1 MKMSTLRNRSKPLMF
16 GLAFI
21 FIFFM
26 TGLFQL
32 VISDET
38 QNTNNNY
45 IASSDKE
52 TFLNITEEQYFDR
65 YERSKDFWHQRANP
79 FGPDSPYSAIDKQL
93 DTINAKMQ
101 VWAPMINDRI
111 YKDFIQDLELIPPTD
126 LDNYKNW
133 DQIRVFVKNYPTNNP
148 TFKQELEALRLYDA
162 ATDTFYTFSQELY
175 EKAVD
180 DLSIETDMDKAW
192 KIYNIELYD
201 LMYAVRDADGNFSI
215 KNGEKT
221 YRGSRWTDWFSTMLN
236 NIAEQKFRHIINSTL
251 SMSSLELKDQMILE
265 KEVFDFDYLTLS
277 MKDIEV
283 EVTDKEIEEY
293 YNSIKDDPSY
303 NLKAN
308 PKKVVEFVKWDIITL
323 NEIKT
328 NYLEI
333 NPDFETD
340 LITLGLYIDKNSN
353 VNQTL
358 YKQAVTKE
366 TLEQDYK
373 DAYSGNE
380 TNVNSWDDWVEEM
393 MIYQD
398 EERESAEELAGDFEE
413 KAKKGWNNAI
423 DNDDTHSLHLEIE
436 LSNEFSMSESGL
448 GEQVT
453 DSDDV
458 KKPLYNVIG
467 AGRKIIEFAFK
478 NDVGTIKQ
486 ISIDSDRSNGT
497 GFNDIGVFYI
507 KEKISNKYLSLD
519 ESGKKNQLRNELE
532 YKQRNEIAKKI
543 FEETLNQYSSE
554 EFESSDFDLLA
565 YLAENDE
572 NLLIMNHNGT
582 INNFVNSLINTN
594 LRNSLMNSDELK
606 GFMISLDEGFNYTI
620 IPIDNENV
628 AVFKINSKPDTEN
641 LLVEDYKKTEQTRLQ
656 NTQMTLFLEDQKE
669 SANITDNRKNSI
681 F

>member
-1 MKMSTLRNRSKPLMF
+1 M
-16 GLAFI
+16 
-21 FIFFM
+21 
-26 TGLFQL
+26 
-32 VISDET
+32 
-38 QNTNNNY
+38 
-45 IASSDKE
+45 
-52 TFLNITEEQYFDR
+52 
-65 YERSKDFWHQRANP
+65 
-79 FGPDSPYSAIDKQL
+79 
-93 DTINAKMQ
+93 
-101 VWAPMINDRI
+101 
-111 YKDFIQDLELIPPTD
+111 PT
-126 LDNYKNW
+126 
-133 DQIRVFVKNYPTNNP
+133 
-148 TFKQELEALRLYDA
+148 
-162 ATDTFYTFSQELY
+162 YT
-175 EKAVD
+175 
-180 DLSIETDMDKAW
+180 
-192 KIYNIELYD
+192 
-201 LMYAVRDADGNFSI
+201 
-215 KNGEKT
+215 
-221 YRGSRWTDWFSTMLN
+221 
-236 NIAEQKFRHIINSTL
+236 
-251 SMSSLELKDQMILE
+251 
-265 KEVFDFDYLTLS
+265 
-277 MKDIEV
+277 
-283 EVTDKEIEEY
+283 VT
-293 YNSIKDDPSY
+293 
-303 NLKAN
+303 
-308 PKKVVEFVKWDIITL
+308 
-323 NEIKT
+323 
-328 NYLEI
+328 
-333 NPDFETD
+333 
-340 LITLGLYIDKNSN
+340 NSN
-353 VNQTL
+353 FNLTL

-366 TLEQDYK
+366 TLEQYYK

-380 TNVNSWDDWVEEM
+380 TNVNSWDDWSEEM

-398 EERESAEELAGDFEE
+398 EERDSTQKLVDNFEE

-606 GFMISLDEGFNYTI
+606 GFMISLDKSFFRYTFI
-620 IPIDNENV
+620 
-628 AVFKINSKPDTEN
+628 
-641 LLVEDYKKTEQTRLQ
+641 
-656 NTQMTLFLEDQKE
+656 FL
-669 SANITDNRKNSI
+669 
-681 F
+681 